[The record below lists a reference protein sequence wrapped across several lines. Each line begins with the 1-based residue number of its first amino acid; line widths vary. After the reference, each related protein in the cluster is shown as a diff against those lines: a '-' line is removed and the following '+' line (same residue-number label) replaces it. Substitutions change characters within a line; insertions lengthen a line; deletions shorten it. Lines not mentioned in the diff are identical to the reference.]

1 MNHTADVSIFTIDSE
16 RKEFISEVSTMQFR
30 ELKGA
35 DDLIIT
41 NPKTGN
47 STHWN
52 LSVFERNSAGEL
64 ECFVLRPTN
73 DTLREFPQLIG
84 WRVKLFNT

>member
-16 RKEFISEVSTMQFR
+16 RKEFTSEVSTVQLIEFKGND
-30 ELKGA
+30 ELV
-35 DDLIIT
+35 IT

-47 STHWN
+47 NTHWC